1 MRSQA
6 VSFLKKSRVNPCQNK
21 ICDNL
26 PKKFHLWK
34 SVDKKT
40 LWKKNSVEKNN
51 KSVDKDMRKED
62 LRIVF
67 MGTPEFAVETL
78 DALVKGGY
86 NVVAVVTQP
95 DKPVGRHGSV
105 LQPSQVKQY
114 AVEHGLPVLQPV
126 KMKDED
132 FVNQLRSYNANLQVV
147 VAFRMLPEVVW
158 DMPEYGTFNVH
169 AALLPQYRG
178 AAPINWAVINGETR
192 TGVTTFFLDHDID
205 TGKVIMQLP
214 FDIHD
219 DYNVE
224 DVYDGLMHLGADIC
238 IKTLERIVESDGH
251 PEAIPQEELMTAGEA
266 LLPAPKIF
274 KETCQIDWT
283 KTSKQVYDFVR
294 GLSPYPGA
302 WTTLT
307 DSDGKET
314 VLKIYATSKVA
325 NGNNGG
331 AAPGTIIVEGKRLL
345 MATGD
350 GVVQLEE
357 VQLAGKKRMKAQDF
371 LNGMKK
377 LVR

>member
-1 MRSQA
+1 M
-6 VSFLKKSRVNPCQNK
+6 K
-21 ICDNL
+21 
-26 PKKFHLWK
+26 
-34 SVDKKT
+34 
-40 LWKKNSVEKNN
+40 
-51 KSVDKDMRKED
+51 KED

-67 MGTPEFAVETL
+67 MGTPEFAVATL

-126 KMKDED
+126 KMKDEA
-132 FVNQLRSYNANLQVV
+132 FVDELRSYGANLQVV

-178 AAPINWAVINGETR
+178 AAPINWAVINGETH

-224 DVYDGLMHLGADIC
+224 NVYDGLMHLGADIC
-238 IKTLERIVESDGH
+238 MQTLERIVEADGH
-251 PEAIPQEELMTAGEA
+251 PEAIPQEELMTACETR
-266 LLPAPKIF
+266 LPAPKIF
-274 KETCQIDWT
+274 KETSENDWQKST
-283 KTSKQVYDFVR
+283 KQVYDFVR

-302 WTTLT
+302 WTTLE
-307 DSDGKET
+307 DEDGKQT
-314 VLKIYATSKVA
+314 VLKIYATTKT
-325 NGNNGG
+325 NDDKGN
-331 AAPGTIIVEGKRLL
+331 AAPGEITVDGKRLL
-345 MATGD
+345 VATAD
-350 GVVQLEE
+350 GWLQLDE
-357 VQLAGKKRMKAQDF
+357 VQLAGKKRMKARDF
-371 LNGMKK
+371 LNGVKK
-377 LVR
+377 IGRIHNKS